1 MADGGLTRR
10 ELVGRGIVA
19 ATCLG
24 SGYSGLI
31 EPNWLQVERVEAEIP
46 DLDPDLDGLRVA
58 LFSDVHYP
66 RKMPAERVRR
76 ACRTAMAFRPDVIV
90 VPGDFVDG
98 HVRVQD
104 VPSMR
109 GLFDG
114 LDAPLGVF
122 GVLGNHDHALDG
134 HGVARE
140 VTRNTPIRLLTNDR
154 VSISRGKGRL
164 WLAGTDDM
172 RYGFPDPAKALAGL
186 PPDEPRIFLSH
197 NPDFAETM
205 KPGEFRVDLQLSG
218 HTHGGETYLPFLR
231 PMYHVTRFPEK
242 FLRGFGQGRAHRVYV
257 TRGIGRPRGA
267 SLLSPPE
274 VTWLTLRRPTSQLG

>member
-1 MADGGLTRR
+1 
-10 ELVGRGIVA
+10 VA

-24 SGYSGLI
+24 SGYAGLV
-31 EPNWLQVERVEAEIP
+31 EPNWLTVEKVEASLP
-46 DLDPDLDGLRVA
+46 GLHPDLDGLRVA

-76 ACRTAMAFRPDVIV
+76 ACRAAMAFEPDLVV

-98 HVRVQD
+98 HTRVKT

-109 GLFDG
+109 GLFDE
-114 LDAPLGVF
+114 LEAPLGVY

-134 HGVARE
+134 HGVARA
-140 VTRNTPIRLLTNDR
+140 VTRQTPIRLLDNDR
-154 VSISRGKGRL
+154 VPIVRGRGRL

-172 RYGFPDPAKALAGL
+172 RYGFPDPGKALRDL
-186 PPDEPRIFLSH
+186 PPDEPRLFH

-218 HTHGGETYLPFLR
+218 HTHGGETWLPLLT

-242 FLRGFGQGRAHRVYV
+242 FLRGFGQGAAHRVYV
-257 TRGIGRPRGA
+257 TRGVGRPRGA
-267 SLLSPPE
+267 SLLSLPE
-274 VTWLTLRRPTSQLG
+274 VTWLTLRSAPAQSG